1 MNINLDVA
9 LIVRNDTEENWNNK
23 NPILLNGEQGIVTN
37 GNHKGMSKTGDG
49 LTDWNSLDWD
59 KSIANGGNA
68 DTVGGKT
75 IPDNI
80 ASFNRYTTTLLASGW
95 EGITTTDGDFPPY
108 TQTLTISGITS
119 DDYPVVDIIISG
131 ESVAESMKNAWNN
144 VDKISTGNNS
154 ITAYC
159 YSQKPESDIPIQL
172 LVTKG

>member
-49 LTDWNSLDWD
+49 LTNWNSLDWD

-95 EGITTTDGDFPPY
+95 SSSSPY
-108 TQTLTISGITS
+108 TQTVSISGITEN
-119 DDYPVVDIIISG
+119 DYPVVDIIISD
-131 ESVAESMKNAWNN
+131 ESDIESLKNAWNN

-159 YSQKPESDIPIQL
+159 YSQKPELDIPIQL